1 MTPPFTT
8 VGSIAPASSRAATIE
23 VVVVLP
29 WVPATATLDLSRI
42 SSASISARRTTGR
55 LRARA
60 ASSSGLPGL
69 IAEEMTTTLAPSRFS
84 AFWPMKTVA
93 PWVSSRAV
101 IGEGDTSFETK
112 WSRSGS
118 QSIYVLN
125 DPLGIRGV
133 AIAPDTRSAGE
144 VTETIAAGLNYT
156 SRHRCPRKG
165 QVAVFENTAGRF
177 LAAKVVDGRSDT
189 SAGVTLTELAEI
201 MQSLGATV
209 AYNLDGV
216 DKLVLNGDTL
226 AKIFQGQI
234 TKWNDPAIAA
244 LNSGATLPDTAITPI
259 YRSDSS
265 GTTDNFQKYLK
276 AAAPQ
281 TWTKD
286 AGSEFQGGAGEG
298 ASKSAGVTQAVQAT
312 PGSIGYVEKGFA
324 QQAGLKF
331 AQIDTGAGAVEL
343 NAETAGK
350 AIDAAKFAA
359 EGNDLTLDLNSL
371 YGTKEAGAYPLVL
384 ATYEIVCS
392 AGYDADT
399 SAAVKSFL
407 TVAANDGQGGLSS
420 AGYVPLPEKFKERLL
435 TSIDAIK

>member
-1 MTPPFTT
+1 MTKVGSVKRKSIGKTFGTT
-8 VGSIAPASSRAATIE
+8 VSVAAVAAITLAGCGSDNNTASGGSSSSAASGSSSAPADCGGKNA
-23 VVVVLP
+23 L
-29 WVPATATLDLSRI
+29 TAEGSTAQQNAVALFNQVWGQKCQGKNLSYNP
-42 SSASISARRTTGR
+42 TG
-55 LRARA
+55 
-60 ASSSGLPGL
+60 SGAGREQF
-69 IAEEMTTTLAPSRFS
+69 IA
-84 AFWPMKTVA
+84 KTVDFA
-93 PWVSSRAV
+93 GSDSALS
-101 IGEGDTSFETK
+101 GD
-112 WSRSGS
+112 
-118 QSIYVLN
+118 
-125 DPLGIRGV
+125 
-133 AIAPDTRSAGE
+133 
-144 VTETIAAGLNYT
+144 
-156 SRHRCPRKG
+156 
-165 QVAVFENTAGRF
+165 QVAAAAQRCGGNPAWNLPLVFGPIA
-177 LAAKVVDGRSDT
+177 
-189 SAGVTLTELAEI
+189 
-201 MQSLGATV
+201 M

-244 LNSGATLPDTAITPI
+244 LNSGTTLPDTAITPI

-276 AAAPQ
+276 AAAPEA
-281 TWTKD
+281 WTKD

-324 QQAGLKF
+324 QQAGLKY

-343 NAETAGK
+343 TDETAGK

-420 AGYVPLPEKFKERLL
+420 AGYVPLPDTFKERLL